1 MYSGYLFFKVLATYH
16 LIKVAFDE
24 HSVKLTSPHIF
35 PLVIVLH
42 PLGYLLHYIFIS
54 I

>member
-1 MYSGYLFFKVLATYH
+1 MYHDYLFFKVSAKCH

-24 HSVKLTSPHIF
+24 HSVKLTSPHTF